1 MVRNPQRIEMT
12 AKQKMGKMKW
22 LPSLDVSDEIALVL
36 GRVVAEGA
44 VEHLVELL
52 DEVLRLLSVHE
63 H

>member
-1 MVRNPQRIEMT
+1 MT